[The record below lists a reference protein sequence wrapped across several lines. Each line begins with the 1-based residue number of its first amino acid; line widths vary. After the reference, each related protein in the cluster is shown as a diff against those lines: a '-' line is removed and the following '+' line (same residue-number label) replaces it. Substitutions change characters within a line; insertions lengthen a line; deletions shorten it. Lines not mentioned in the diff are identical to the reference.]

1 MTNRKRIIV
10 GISGAS
16 GAILGVELLRAL
28 KNVDDLEIHLMI
40 SSLGEQT
47 ISYETDLPLNSIK
60 ELAHHYHPINQL
72 DATIAS
78 GSFNSIG
85 MVIVPCSM
93 KTLAGIA
100 SGYSDNLL
108 LRAADVCLK
117 ERRKLVVVPR
127 ESPFNGIHLKNLS
140 ILHQEGAVI
149 LPAMMTFYHNP
160 VHVQD
165 MVDQFVGK
173 ILQQFDIH
181 YSKFKSWQ
189 GE

>member
-1 MTNRKRIIV
+1 
-10 GISGAS
+10 
-16 GAILGVELLRAL
+16 
-28 KNVDDLEIHLMI
+28 
-40 SSLGEQT
+40 
-47 ISYETDLPLNSIK
+47 
-60 ELAHHYHPINQL
+60 
-72 DATIAS
+72 
-78 GSFNSIG
+78 
-85 MVIVPCSM
+85 
-93 KTLAGIA
+93 
-100 SGYSDNLL
+100 
-108 LRAADVCLK
+108 
-117 ERRKLVVVPR
+117 VVVPR